1 MKHWYRYECVEEA
14 RKDEFCKFFRR
25 AKLQYESG
33 GPGKRK
39 LFGLP
44 CLSDMFRGEVFFVRA
59 FLSDAELDKANAWLA
74 AH

>member
-1 MKHWYRYECVEEA
+1 MKHWYRYECTTED
-14 RKDEFCKFFRR
+14 RRDELCKFFRR
-25 AKLQYESG
+25 QKFQYESG

-44 CLSDMFRGEVFFVRA
+44 FISDLYRGDMFFVRA

-74 AH
+74 TH